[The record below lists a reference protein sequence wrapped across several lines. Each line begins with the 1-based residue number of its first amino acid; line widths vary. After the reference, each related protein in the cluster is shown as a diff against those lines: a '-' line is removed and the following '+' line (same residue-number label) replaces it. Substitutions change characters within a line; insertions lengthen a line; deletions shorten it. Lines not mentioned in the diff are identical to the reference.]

1 MNEKTWKVQRK
12 RNQFHY
18 WKFGKIRCWE
28 ATHTRCVV
36 RYSADARERGVEAH
50 GPRQREEELRKVRY
64 KPEELGLYIDDL
76 HAPLKPKLQRLF
88 M

>member
-1 MNEKTWKVQRK
+1 M
-12 RNQFHY
+12 
-18 WKFGKIRCWE
+18 
-28 ATHTRCVV
+28 RCVV

-76 HAPLKPKLQRLF
+76 HAPLKPELQRLF